1 MQKLAI
7 HNTSSLYRSTPGTL
21 KFIGDRCQRQVA
33 TIVMRSGSIA
43 DCTAS
48 FPA

>member
-7 HNTSSLYRSTPGTL
+7 HNTSSLYRSTLHL
-21 KFIGDRCQRQVA
+21 KLICDRCQRQVA